1 MAEDSPSVMYR
12 GRRHKIAKYGT
23 PHPTTEIRLHYLSSV
38 YLSIKSSQVI
48 NSHNAF
54 CICAKS
60 KQQKSKIKACAI
72 LLFLSLLWLSPAG
85 LIVCKYFSH
94 GRNPTFRSPLSL
106 STCARG
112 AIAILKRVTL
122 RVASCHTPR
131 SSMSPAGQQF
141 VIQSSHMK
149 IKFHVCG
156 LNWLS
161 TSGRRFRK
169 VSIWPGTSTCRN
181 RRAC

>member
-1 MAEDSPSVMYR
+1 MVRHQYLAATSVGLLESSFCSEVVEAR
-12 GRRHKIAKYGT
+12 GAARH
-23 PHPTTEIRLHYLSSV
+23 V
-38 YLSIKSSQVI
+38 KSSQVI

-72 LLFLSLLWLSPAG
+72 YLLLSLLWLSPAG

-112 AIAILKRVTL
+112 AIAILKRVIFACSQL
-122 RVASCHTPR
+122 PHAILFYEPCR
-131 SSMSPAGQQF
+131 PA
-141 VIQSSHMK
+141 
-149 IKFHVCG
+149 VCYPEFAHK
-156 LNWLS
+156 N
-161 TSGRRFRK
+161 
-169 VSIWPGTSTCRN
+169 
-181 RRAC
+181 

>member
-1 MAEDSPSVMYR
+1 MGLPYAQR
-12 GRRHKIAKYGT
+12 TRRTDESAT
-23 PHPTTEIRLHYLSSV
+23 D
-38 YLSIKSSQVI
+38 KSSQVI

-106 STCARG
+106 STCARD